1 MTDIR
6 KEKDISKK
14 VSLEKNISEMDLFFN
29 NIFWYY
35 IIYKIYLLLINK
47 FL

>member
-29 NIFWYY
+29 NIF
-35 IIYKIYLLLINK
+35 
-47 FL
+47 